1 MSKKTI
7 KISDIREDL
16 YDANLDTEYREA
28 LAHSLMTLEYIN
40 DSPLNLYLG
49 TEKEKKE
56 LEKLEKMPLN
66 SNQISEIIHLMMYE
80 MRDDFQYG
88 RFKPVADKYINIAKQ
103 MERENLKDNSAN
115 RELQK
120 PICNIYGAVV
130 LPEIL
135 GLVSKTLKQNN
146 MFDESKEMIERATL
160 SYSYDEAL
168 DIIGEYVEVV
178 EEREEEEEFE

>member
-1 MSKKTI
+1 MKFL
-7 KISDIREDL
+7 SDNEQNPYQRDYYIRQF
-16 YDANLDTEYREA
+16 
-28 LAHSLMTLEYIN
+28 N
-40 DSPLNLYLG
+40 DSFFGN
-49 TEKEKKE
+49 
-56 LEKLEKMPLN
+56 
-66 SNQISEIIHLMMYE
+66 
-80 MRDDFQYG
+80 
-88 RFKPVADKYINIAKQ
+88 ADKYINIAKQ

-130 LPEIL
+130 LAEIL

>member
-1 MSKKTI
+1 MGKKTI
-7 KISDIREDL
+7 RISNIREDL

-28 LAHSLMTLEYIN
+28 LANSLIILEYVS

-49 TEKEKKE
+49 TEEEKKE
-56 LEKLEKMPLN
+56 LEKVEKMSLN

-88 RFKPVADKYINIAKQ
+88 RFKPVADKYINISKQ
-103 MERENLKDNSAN
+103 MESENLKSNSVN
-115 RELQK
+115 RESQK

-130 LPEIL
+130 IPEIL

-146 MFDESKEMIERATL
+146 MFDESKEMIEIATL

-178 EEREEEEEFE
+178 KEREEEEEFE